1 MAVISSIRVLSILL
15 IFLNKF
21 NTEESNRKLELIPH
35 RKLALGNNDREL
47 FKEVKEKFE
56 NY

>member
-15 IFLNKF
+15 IFLSKF

-35 RKLALGNNDREL
+35 RKLALENNDREL
-47 FKEVKEKFE
+47 FKEVKDKFE